1 MSFDLETPKP
11 YIITYE
17 NNQMI
22 VSMMTYEM
30 FSFNKKM
37 IEESLSSIKFKG
49 FVIIDSLTSLG
60 TSHNRFIKLYFNG
73 FIFDRSIEAEL
84 IAPKYQF
91 LKERNDFYR
100 EKKSIWKNSHILS
113 EKAISDF
120 FNGDNFRELHCLPY
134 FKQILK
140 DLNIKEFCFEG
151 DFIVY
156 RYLVGDNMDY
166 SNLNVLYEDI
176 QISKETELA
185 ELLLD
190 ILSDIGVDIFSS
202 ELPSKIYTEDNSFN
216 AEYSPYFWNKYI
228 FNKLKEEIDKYFKQ

>member
-1 MSFDLETPKP
+1 MSFDLKTPKP

-37 IEESLSSIKFKG
+37 IEESLFSIKFKG
-49 FVIIDSLTSLG
+49 FIIIDSLTSLG
-60 TSHNRFIKLYFNG
+60 MSHNRFIKLYFNG
-73 FIFDRSIEAEL
+73 SVFDRNIEAEL
-84 IAPKYQF
+84 IAPKYKF

-100 EKKSIWKNSHILS
+100 EKKIIWENSHILS
-113 EKAISDF
+113 KKIISDF
-120 FNGDNFRELHCLPY
+120 LNGKDFRELHQLPY

-140 DLNIKEFCFEG
+140 DLNIKEFSFEG

-156 RYLVGDNMDY
+156 HYLVGDNMDY
-166 SNLNVLYEDI
+166 SNLNVFYEDI
-176 QISKETELA
+176 QIDQDTELE

-190 ILSDIGVDIFSS
+190 ILSDIGIDIFSS
-202 ELPSKIYTEDNSFN
+202 ELPSKIYTDDNSFN

-228 FNKLKEEIDKYFKQ
+228 FNKLQKEIYKYFKE